1 MKNITNGFT
10 QSACGTFPK
19 NKEKCKNLDKQE
31 IGDILIKRNYKLSA
45 FSTIWFL

>member
-1 MKNITNGFT
+1 MLTMVMDSSKKAKNGSTMN
-10 QSACGTFPK
+10 S
-19 NKEKCKNLDKQE
+19 KCKNLDKQE